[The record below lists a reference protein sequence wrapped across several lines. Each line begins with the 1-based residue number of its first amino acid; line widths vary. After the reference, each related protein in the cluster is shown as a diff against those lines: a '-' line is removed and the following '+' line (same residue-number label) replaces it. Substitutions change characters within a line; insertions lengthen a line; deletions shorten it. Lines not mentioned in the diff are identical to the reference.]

1 MVVGFV
7 LPPDE
12 DDDGRKHAATRK
24 KYLVAHS
31 SEQTNSIFD
40 YVYVLHVNVWLAGGL
55 LMPRA

>member
-7 LPPDE
+7 FPPDK
-12 DDDGRKHAATRK
+12 DDGDGRKHAATRK

-40 YVYVLHVNVWLAGGL
+40 YVYVPNISLWGSLEVLG
-55 LMPRA
+55 